1 MIAMTEHEIWAELA
15 SIWKPLTLRVWR
27 RAHFKCEYCDRDMCS
42 SADNYQH
49 LSNLDHVRGRA
60 AGDDYENLAHACWP
74 CNKIKRNID
83 FTDRGAVTNRDAV
96 VAKARVY
103 VTGIRER
110 DSQRMHAEMA
120 LIMQLPAI
128 CVAIG
133 DTAPVVDGPAAFSQA
148 SSSPV
153 ETIVP
158 DARN

>member
-1 MIAMTEHEIWAELA
+1 VHTSNA
-15 SIWKPLTLRVWR
+15 SIAIGTCAR
-27 RAHFKCEYCDRDMCS
+27 RLITISTSRTSTMC
-42 SADNYQH
+42 
-49 LSNLDHVRGRA
+49 A
-60 AGDDYENLAHACWP
+60 AGLPGMP